1 MVFSSP
7 VFLFL
12 FLPAVYVIYR
22 LLPGIRSR
30 NVFLALASLVFYS
43 FGQLEYLPLFLLS
56 VIINWA
62 SGLALLKLEKGRRA
76 VLTAAVIANLGI
88 LAYFKYTDFAIF
100 NFNQLFGSS
109 VPLKNIVLPIG
120 ISFFTFQ
127 GMSYVIDVY
136 RDRSSGTES
145 FLKILLY
152 ISFFPQLIAGPIVK
166 YHDISQQIDLRNES
180 PAFAAAGIRRFICGL
195 GKKVII
201 ANTAGMIADR
211 VFDEFLPASQVDV
224 RIAWLGAVCY
234 SLQIYFD
241 FSGYSDMAIGIG
253 RMFGFKILEN
263 FDHPYGS
270 GSIREFWRKWHISL
284 STWFRE
290 YLYVPLGGNRR
301 GKLRTVINRMLV
313 FLCTGIWHGANWT
326 FIVWGVCHGILSDL
340 EGAGVIPVEKM
351 KKTAAGRV
359 INRIYTMLAVILLFV
374 IFRADSLASG
384 WKLICAMFTPF
395 VSSSAGFELRMM
407 LSPASVFVLM
417 IAVILSGN
425 IPGRVQKA
433 CEGALTANP
442 QVFEAILSALSIVL
456 LALCAMSLAHG
467 GFNPFIYFQF

>member
-22 LLPGIRSR
+22 LLPGTRSR
-30 NVFLALASLVFYS
+30 NAFLAFASLVFYS
-43 FGQLEYLPLFLLS
+43 FGQLEYVQLFLCS

-88 LAYFKYTDFAIF
+88 LAYFKYTDFAIS
-100 NFNQLFGSS
+100 NFNSIFGTS
-109 VPLKNIVLPIG
+109 VALKGTVLPIG

-166 YHDISQQIDLRNES
+166 YHDISARIDSRETS
-180 PAFAAAGIRRFICGL
+180 PEDSAAGIRRFICGL

-201 ANTAGMIADR
+201 ANAAGAIADR
-211 VFDEFLPASQVDV
+211 VFDGFLPASQVDV

-234 SLQIYFD
+234 SIQIYFD

-253 RMFGFKILEN
+253 RMFGFRFLEN
-263 FDHPYGS
+263 FDRPYGA

-290 YLYVPLGGNRR
+290 YLYIPLGGNRR
-301 GKLRTVINRMLV
+301 GKLRTVLNRMTV

-326 FIVWGVCHGILSDL
+326 FIVWGLCHGLLSDL
-340 EGAGVIPVEKM
+340 ESAGIIPVEKL
-351 KKTAAGRV
+351 KKSAAGRILCRV
-359 INRIYTMLAVILLFV
+359 YTMLAVVLLFV

-384 WKLICAMFTPF
+384 WKLIRAMFTPY
-395 VSSSAGFELRMM
+395 VSPAVGFELSSM
-407 LSPASVFVLM
+407 LTPASIFILAVAVL
-417 IAVILSGN
+417 LSGN
-425 IPGRVQKA
+425 LPKRAEKA
-433 CEGALTANP
+433 FEGAFAAKP
-442 QVFEAILSALSIVL
+442 QAFEAIASVLSLVL
-456 LALCAMSLAHG
+456 LVICAMSLARG